1 MGWGLCGHYCE
12 KDAERGCVKENKYT
26 GKQCKREIRNVGL
39 GSCVATAVRKTE
51 RGCVKETTL
60 ESRGGSER
68 LRVVTGVT
76 REREGGCLVAL
87 IWCCVRVPRL
97 TMYTC
102 FDAAGA
108 E

>member
-1 MGWGLCGHYCE
+1 M
-12 KDAERGCVKENKYT
+12 
-26 GKQCKREIRNVGL
+26 
-39 GSCVATAVRKTE
+39 
-51 RGCVKETTL
+51 KETTL